1 MSNLLIRAVVK
12 YKNAREPHKLHSLIE
27 AVFIDAT
34 SHTLYLSWP
43 HSKRSIYSDERVKS
57 LNILKEISNK
67 TPIYPL
73 KNPQLRAELKYK
85 NVDYV
90 HLYSLTDMIFC
101 DANEHNL
108 YISSSDSRRVIYSD
122 ERVNSLRILEQIN
135 QEKPIKEFF
144 EENSF
149 FR

>member
-1 MSNLLIRAVVK
+1 MSNLFIRAVLK
-12 YKNAREPHKLHSLIE
+12 YKNAAEPHKLHSLID

-34 SHTLYLSWP
+34 SQTLYVNWP
-43 HSKRSIYSDERVKS
+43 NSKCSIYSDERVRS
-57 LNILKEISNK
+57 LNILKEISKK

-73 KNPQLRAELKYK
+73 KYPQLRAELKYK

-90 HLYSLTDMIFC
+90 RLYSLNDMIFC

-108 YISSSDSRRVIYSD
+108 YITSPDSRRVIYSD
-122 ERVNSLRILEQIN
+122 ELVNSLRILEQIC
-135 QEKPIKEFF
+135 QGKPINRLF